1 MKLYRI
7 KKQFLSTI
15 IIFLI
20 LFDSTLADRSWCWT
34 KSMVNEPSYVFDAA
48 KGGVNWGYCK
58 ETSNEEKIIKYEIDV
73 YTSTI
78 DGSET
83 R

>member
-1 MKLYRI
+1 MKMYRI
-7 KKQFLSTI
+7 KKQFLATL
-15 IIFLI
+15 IIFII
-20 LFDSTLADRSWCWT
+20 LFDSSLADKNWCWT

-48 KGGVNWGYCK
+48 NGGVNWGYCK
-58 ETSNEEKIIKYEIDV
+58 DTSVEDKIIKYEIEV
-73 YTSTI
+73 FTSII